1 MEFLLSV
8 LVPDSFYD
16 SVATVVI
23 FTFYVFLFLI
33 GVSERFLSLYG
44 VCFSGGRSKRRRRAI
59 PARDTFGLLYVAFVG
74 AGLCGY
80 VKNDVT
86 GGMIRKDFN
95 VI

>member
-16 SVATVVI
+16 FVATVVI

-44 VCFSGGRSKRRRRAI
+44 VSFQ
-59 PARDTFGLLYVAFVG
+59 G
-74 AGLCGY
+74 AGVNAAGVQFLHVIPSACCTWRSSALACA
-80 VKNDVT
+80 VT
-86 GGMIRKDFN
+86 LKMT
-95 VI
+95 